1 MSWPIYWNKKNIWT
15 DSEIW
20 KKDVEFLYKKTFD
33 MFNYNKKHT
42 VLDIGCGNG
51 DFAKKISSKVGQV
64 YCLDTSQEFV
74 NLCKINVA
82 NKNNVKIFKLS
93 NDYTN
98 LSFLKNVKFSI
109 IIANSVVQ
117 YYESQEKIVDLVKS
131 VKKIAQK
138 NAYFLIEDIH
148 VISDKKRSYFKLIYD
163 SIIEGHF
170 ISLMKLGLTILMD
183 KEYRNMM
190 KYQHILYVNL
200 DKLINDLSIFVN
212 KVTVINEKFQ
222 VLDLDRKSLLIQF

>member
-51 DFAKKISSKVGQV
+51 DFAKKISSKVGHV
-64 YCLDTSQEFV
+64 YCLDTSQEFINV
-74 NLCKINVA
+74 CKINVA

-117 YYESQEKIVDLVKS
+117 YYESQEKIVDLVRS
-131 VKKIAQK
+131 VKKIALK
-138 NAYFLIEDIH
+138 NAYFLISDIE
-148 VISDKKRSYFKLIYD
+148 VISNKKKSYFKLIYNT
-163 SIIEGHF
+163 IIEGHF

-190 KYQHILYVNL
+190 KYQDILYVNL
-200 DKLINDLSIFVN
+200 DKLIKDLSIFVN
-212 KVTVINEKFQ
+212 
-222 VLDLDRKSLLIQF
+222 